1 VVPRY
6 TSDGAEQVPLCSLGF
21 RVVTLDKRGTR
32 WTGKLD
38 SVHTTRVKT
47 DYTVAPIDRLGIA
60 RAFDLIELLMS
71 RADITS

>member
-1 VVPRY
+1 
-6 TSDGAEQVPLCSLGF
+6 
-21 RVVTLDKRGTR
+21 VTLDKRGTR